1 MDSDSLLQMTCC
13 TGQMRCCFRPRK
25 TAWTSTQKDYPCRP
39 VSRTHQLSAT
49 SLGWMKSDPCSPQQ
63 EYTHAH
69 THSEISLR
77 KAACYLQPFK
87 HVFFFIAIVFDTTL
101 CVKEP
106 LILASPLFFH
116 SPVSFT
122 LSRSSFIPVPFS
134 FSSLCLFFSH
144 PFHFFQH
151 VGLVCI
157 ALLFWVSIE
166 GKVCVK
172 RDDFTSD
179 STGAI
184 IVAGREKENNI
195 CNLFFLDQNFMNTYR
210 V

>member
-1 MDSDSLLQMTCC
+1 MTCC

-25 TAWTSTQKDYPCRP
+25 AAWTLTQKDYPCRP

-87 HVFFFIAIVFDTTL
+87 HVLFFIAIVFDTTF

-106 LILASPLFFH
+106 FILASPLFFH
-116 SPVSFT
+116 PSPVSFHFIQVYVH
-122 LSRSSFIPVPFS
+122 SRALLFFIPLS
-134 FSSLCLFFSH
+134 CFFHIPSI
-144 PFHFFQH
+144 FFQH

-157 ALLFWVSIE
+157 AMLFWVSIE

-179 STGAI
+179 GTGAI
-184 IVAGREKENNI
+184 IVAGREREQY
-195 CNLFFLDQNFMNTYR
+195 L
-210 V
+210 

>member
-1 MDSDSLLQMTCC
+1 MLFQAKKNSVNLDTERLSLPTCEPNSSTLSYQPWMNEIRPLQPSA
-13 TGQMRCCFRPRK
+13 GVLSVVGRK
-25 TAWTSTQKDYPCRP
+25 
-39 VSRTHQLSAT
+39 
-49 SLGWMKSDPCSPQQ
+49 
-63 EYTHAH
+63 YTHAH

-87 HVFFFIAIVFDTTL
+87 HVLFFIAIVFDTTL

-134 FSSLCLFFSH
+134 FSSFSCLFFSH

-184 IVAGREKENNI
+184 IVAGRGREREQY
-195 CNLFFLDQNFMNTYR
+195 L
-210 V
+210 

>member
-1 MDSDSLLQMTCC
+1 
-13 TGQMRCCFRPRK
+13 MRFRPRK

-39 VSRTHQLSAT
+39 VSRTHQLSAYQP
-49 SLGWMKSDPCSPQQ
+49 WMNEIRPLQPSAGVLSVVGRK
-63 EYTHAH
+63 YTHATH
-69 THSEISLR
+69 HSEISLR

-116 SPVSFT
+116 SPVSSLIQVFVH
-122 LSRSSFIPVPFS
+122 SRALLFFIPLSV
-134 FSSLCLFFSH
+134 FSH

-157 ALLFWVSIE
+157 AMLFWVPSRA
-166 GKVCVK
+166 KCVSK
-172 RDDFTSD
+172 
-179 STGAI
+179 GMILPLIAQ
-184 IVAGREKENNI
+184 G
-195 CNLFFLDQNFMNTYR
+195 Q
-210 V
+210 